1 MPFEK
6 KKGKQTMGTVYDS
19 IKPDHE
25 TFIREQHLFF
35 VGTAAPDGHVNL
47 SPKGHD
53 VFRILSPNRVAYL
66 DLTGSGN
73 ETSAHLSVLD
83 RITFMF
89 VAFEGKPLILRLY
102 GRGKVVLPDTEE
114 WEVLAPRFELMPGHR
129 QMIVADIDIVKTSC
143 GFSVP
148 FYSYEGERE
157 TLLQWA
163 GNKGEEKLTEYRKAK
178 NATSMDGILTPIG
191 KKFL

>member
-1 MPFEK
+1 
-6 KKGKQTMGTVYDS
+6 MGTSYER
-19 IKPDHE
+19 ILPEHE
-25 TFIREQHLFF
+25 TFIKEQHLFF
-35 VGTAAPDGHVNL
+35 VGTAAPEGHVNL

-53 VFRILSPNRVAYL
+53 VLRILSPNRVAYL

-89 VAFEGKPLILRLY
+89 AAFQGKPLILRLY
-102 GRGKVVLPDTEE
+102 GRGQVILPGTEA
-114 WEVLAPRFELMPGHR
+114 WEELSPHFELLPGYR
-129 QMIVADIDIVKTSC
+129 QIIAADIDIVKTSC

-148 FYSYEGERE
+148 FFSYEGERD
-157 TLLQWA
+157 TLLKWA
-163 GNKGEEKLTEYRKAK
+163 DNKGEEKLMEYRKTK

-191 KKFL
+191 ETFLGD

>member
-1 MPFEK
+1 
-6 KKGKQTMGTVYDS
+6 MGTAYERILPEHES
-19 IKPDHE
+19 FIKQ
-25 TFIREQHLFF
+25 QHLFF

-53 VFRILSPNRVAYL
+53 CFRQLSPNRVAYL

-89 VAFEGKPLILRLY
+89 VAFQGKPLILRLY
-102 GRGKVVLPDTEE
+102 GRGQVVLPGSEE
-114 WEVLAPRFELMPGHR
+114 WEQLAPQFELLPGYR
-129 QMIVADIDIVKTSC
+129 QIITAEIDIVKTSC
-143 GFSVP
+143 GFSIP
-148 FYSYEGERE
+148 FYGYEGERD
-157 TLLQWA
+157 TLLTWA
-163 GNKGEEKLTEYRKAK
+163 NNKGEEKLAEYRKTK

-191 KKFL
+191 ETFMSD